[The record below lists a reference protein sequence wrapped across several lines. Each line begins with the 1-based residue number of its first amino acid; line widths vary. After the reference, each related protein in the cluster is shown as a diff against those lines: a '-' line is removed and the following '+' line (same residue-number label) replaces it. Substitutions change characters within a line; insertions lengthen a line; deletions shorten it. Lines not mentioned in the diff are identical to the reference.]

1 MQHQAAKPPRPQPQP
16 HDVKPPPKPHDKPKP
31 DMLAKLLT
39 EQPPESTPKQP
50 PAPTPKPV
58 HNKPK
63 PPEAK
68 PAPEATQENKFD
80 LTDITKLLFNHDAAK
95 PAGAPSHSQPAQ
107 LASLG
112 SPTASAPKMSPSFWA
127 GLDGLLEDQYRSC
140 WSYLGLATGAK
151 YIPQV
156 RVVYGIDGSLEGQ
169 PQLMNPPSD
178 PSMQSL
184 ADSALRA
191 VRRCNPL
198 KIPEQYAPYYEQW
211 KGRVLRFDPEEM
223 AG

>member
-1 MQHQAAKPPRPQPQP
+1 MKQAAEEPSQ
-16 HDVKPPPKPHDKPKP
+16 
-31 DMLAKLLT
+31 
-39 EQPPESTPKQP
+39 
-50 PAPTPKPV
+50 
-58 HNKPK
+58 
-63 PPEAK
+63 
-68 PAPEATQENKFD
+68 NKFD
-80 LTDITKLLFNHDAAK
+80 LTDITKLLFNHDAPAK
-95 PAGAPSHSQPAQ
+95 PAAAPGRSQLSH

-112 SPTASAPKMSPSFWA
+112 APTASAEKMSPSFWA

-140 WSYLGLATGAK
+140 WSYLGLTAGVK

-156 RVVYGIDGSLEGQ
+156 RVVYGVDGSLQGQ
-169 PQLMNPPSD
+169 PVLLNPPSD

-198 KIPEQYAPYYEQW
+198 KIPEQYAPYYDQW